1 MCKIILLTI
10 LLRFLS
16 IGSSLSEKPG
26 LIKILLLPYNHS
38 CMQLSGAVLYFF
50 VNYMDIALQIFPNL
64 SKIVPNSVPLTLYY
78 YVI

>member
-1 MCKIILLTI
+1 MYTTKPIDIVIFLL
-10 LLRFLS
+10 LS
-16 IGSSLSEKPG
+16 PIT
-26 LIKILLLPYNHS
+26 ILLLPYNHS

-50 VNYMDIALQIFPNL
+50 INYMDIALQIFPNL